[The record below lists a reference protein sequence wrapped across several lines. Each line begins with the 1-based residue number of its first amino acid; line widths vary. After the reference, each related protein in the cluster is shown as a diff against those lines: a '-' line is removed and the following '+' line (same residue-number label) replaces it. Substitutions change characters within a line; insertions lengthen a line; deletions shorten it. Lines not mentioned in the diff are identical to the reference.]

1 MRRVNDDK
9 EKVYLETVIFVPS
22 TRGGIL
28 VRKLRD
34 RDETLAGITGFGVRL
49 QEAVG
54 TRLMNMFNTN
64 LGKGLH
70 CGRTPYPPCET
81 INEAFMLVESYKF
94 CDLDQPHANLL
105 LGEKE

>member
-34 RDETLAGITGFGVRL
+34 REETLAGITGFRVKL
-49 QEAVG
+49 QEAGG
-54 TRLMNMFNTN
+54 TQLMNMFNTN
-64 LGKGLH
+64 LGKGS
-70 CGRTPYPPCET
+70 TVAEPCDT
-81 INEAFMLVESYKF
+81 NNE
-94 CDLDQPHANLL
+94 
-105 LGEKE
+105 G

>member
-1 MRRVNDDK
+1 MRRRNDGN
-9 EKVYLETVIFVPS
+9 ERVYVETVKFVPN

-34 RDETLAGITGFGVRL
+34 REETLAGITGFGVKF
-49 QEAVG
+49 QEAGG
-54 TRLMNMFNTN
+54 TWLMNMFNTN
-64 LGKGLH
+64 FGKGLH

-105 LGEKE
+105 IGEKE

>member
-34 RDETLAGITGFGVRL
+34 REETLAGITGFGVKF
-49 QEAVG
+49 QEAG
-54 TRLMNMFNTN
+54 GSRLMKMFKITPLWQNTIST
-64 LGKGLH
+64 L
-70 CGRTPYPPCET
+70 
-81 INEAFMLVESYKF
+81 
-94 CDLDQPHANLL
+94 
-105 LGEKE
+105 